1 MAVTCVNFIS
11 QAATKLDVSSR
22 PTAGKKRLKGMTS
35 QSVTAKTKR
44 PMGF

>member
-1 MAVTCVNFIS
+1 MAVTWLNFINH
-11 QAATKLDVSSR
+11 AATKLAVSKR
-22 PTAGKKRLKGMTS
+22 PMAGKKRLSGITI